1 LCDLDTEGASNDSVP
16 GFVEGDP
23 FLP

>member
-1 LCDLDTEGASNDSVP
+1 LYDSDAEVAGYDSVP

-23 FLP
+23 FLQ